1 MVLSITLSM
10 LACFSMDSVLQLSDL
25 RKEVKEKEAQKQ
37 QMKEGLREALDE
49 MTKLKDLLQVQ
60 HLLSPKLK

>member
-1 MVLSITLSM
+1 
-10 LACFSMDSVLQLSDL
+10 MDSVLQLSDL
-25 RKEVKEKEAQKQ
+25 RKEVKEKETQKQ

>member
-1 MVLSITLSM
+1 M
-10 LACFSMDSVLQLSDL
+10 LQLSDL
-25 RKEVKEKEAQKQ
+25 KKEVKEKEEQKE

-60 HLLSPKLK
+60 RLLSWLC